1 MSRICV
7 GDYGILCA
15 RYIRQL
21 PKELHQ
27 PLIHVFISVVSCGNY
42 DVDAHLRRLIEVNI
56 PRGKERFIKRVE
68 RKTIKLLQKHEE
80 ENIDVV
86 CEIGILKDLVF
97 CNAMRKENIDDQQQ
111 EYEYDYNGETKH

>member
-27 PLIHVFISVVSCGNY
+27 PLIHVFIRVVSYGNY
-42 DVDAHLRRLIEVNI
+42 DADEHLRRLIEVNI
-56 PRGKERFIKRVE
+56 PRGNEKFIKRIE
-68 RKTIKLLQKHEE
+68 RKTMKQLQKYEE
-80 ENIDVV
+80 ENIDAV

-97 CNAMRKENIDDQQQ
+97 CNKMRKENINDQQQ
-111 EYEYDYNGETKH
+111 EDDYDYNGETKH